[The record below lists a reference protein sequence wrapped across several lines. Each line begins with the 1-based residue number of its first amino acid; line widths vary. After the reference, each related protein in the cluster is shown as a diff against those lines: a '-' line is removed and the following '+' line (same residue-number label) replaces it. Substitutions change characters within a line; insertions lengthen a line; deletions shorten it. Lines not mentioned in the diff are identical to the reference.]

1 MQIIVV
7 LLVLYVVGIR
17 NIKRLVACARG
28 AVSVLVTETEN
39 AVNEEQSQ
47 TK

>member
-1 MQIIVV
+1 MQIIVA
-7 LLVLYVVGIR
+7 LIVLYIVGIR

-39 AVNEEQSQ
+39 AVNEELNQ